1 MKQTADSGGLL
12 CFKIMLDF
20 RFSAVSTCLVLSAG
34 LLSSCSV
41 SEQTSETAS
50 PTSVPT
56 EVRTDADRRAIY
68 NSNGVPSSGGYA
80 VPDATPNR
88 VRLGEQAAGIN
99 NQKRIENVNTN
110 DPNNTSPETRLQRLN
125 YDAPLPDTTRRP

>member
-1 MKQTADSGGLL
+1 ML
-12 CFKIMLDF
+12 CPELMLDF
-20 RFSAVSTCLVLSAG
+20 RFSVIGICLVLSAS
-34 LLSSCSV
+34 LLSACSI
-41 SEQTSETAS
+41 SEQTSETAA

-56 EVRTDADRRAIY
+56 TVRTDADRRAIY

-125 YDAPLPDTTRRP
+125 YDAPLPDTTRLR

>member
-1 MKQTADSGGLL
+1 MAAFFVKVMS
-12 CFKIMLDF
+12 IF
-20 RFSAVSTCLVLSAG
+20 RFITAG
-34 LLSSCSV
+34 FGLTFGMSLLAACSV
-41 SEQTSETAS
+41 SEQTSETAA
-50 PTSVPT
+50 PTT
-56 EVRTDADRRAIY
+56 VRTDADRRAIY

-99 NQKRIENVNTN
+99 SQRRIENVNTN

-125 YDAPLPDTTRRP
+125 YDAPLPDTAR